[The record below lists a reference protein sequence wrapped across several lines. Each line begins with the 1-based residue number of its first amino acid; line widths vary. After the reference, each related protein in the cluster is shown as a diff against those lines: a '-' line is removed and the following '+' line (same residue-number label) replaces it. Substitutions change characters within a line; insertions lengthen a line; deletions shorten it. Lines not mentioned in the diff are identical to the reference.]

1 MYNTFESMTNTYVQ
15 KIKIK
20 MSLIQIF
27 EYRGRDLEDVVGE
40 KVDIEDGI
48 F

>member
-1 MYNTFESMTNTYVQ
+1 
-15 KIKIK
+15 
-20 MSLIQIF
+20 MSLIWVF

-40 KVDIEDGI
+40 KVNIGDGI

>member
-1 MYNTFESMTNTYVQ
+1 
-15 KIKIK
+15 
-20 MSLIQIF
+20 MSLIYVF
-27 EYRGRDLEDVVGE
+27 TYRGRDLEYVVGE